1 MFKHYPLSRLLSFR
15 LKPARRSRVIGLILL
30 HLILPMI
37 GCYRIKTYRGNGKL
51 VAEKDN
57 LFWWAPCTLYTLHLG
72 RIDLTRKNKNVF
84 TLVGLPHKG
93 MDLRLEV
100 GLRDPKAI
108 IVDHKP
114 RVRLRVE
121 LLEEAT
127 RSLRNADTN
136 LDQATWALI
145 GEERNQAS
153 IYLRIGFTPKTA
165 ARYTLTI
172 KVIEPD
178 PNAGDVDSEA
188 IMMNS

>member
-1 MFKHYPLSRLLSFR
+1 M
-15 LKPARRSRVIGLILL
+15 
-30 HLILPMI
+30 
-37 GCYRIKTYRGNGKL
+37 
-51 VAEKDN
+51 
-57 LFWWAPCTLYTLHLG
+57 
-72 RIDLTRKNKNVF
+72 
-84 TLVGLPHKG
+84 
-93 MDLRLEV
+93 
-100 GLRDPKAI
+100 
-108 IVDHKP
+108 
-114 RVRLRVE
+114 RLRVE
-121 LLEEAT
+121 LPEEAT